1 MIIIAVSIFFII
13 VRGIEFGDVKTQQW
27 LTSVL
32 TGFFSSVIFTQ
43 PIKIICLAIFF
54 ICFCRN
60 SKDDKETS
68 EYINEDDEFNISN
81 DEEYLHSLEYRSIFS
96 SQSRKSINRLNEN
109 EIIYARDQRLK
120 EIQMW
125 TIIREFM
132 IYFIFAILVFVIT
145 YSSREQHSF
154 SQVNHLRAYFL
165 NERQTSADYTQINTI
180 DEYWY

>member
-1 MIIIAVSIFFII
+1 
-13 VRGIEFGDVKTQQW
+13 
-27 LTSVL
+27 
-32 TGFFSSVIFTQ
+32 
-43 PIKIICLAIFF
+43 IICLAIFF

-60 SKDDKETS
+60 SKDEKETS
-68 EYINEDDEFNISN
+68 EYINEDDEFNVSN
-81 DEEYLHSLEYRSIFS
+81 DEEYLHSLEYRSLFS

-125 TIIREFM
+125 TIIREFL

-154 SQVNHLRAYFL
+154 YQANHLRAYFL
-165 NERQTSADYTQINTI
+165 NQRQTTADYTNINTI
-180 DEYWY
+180 DEYWYWLENSFVSNIRAQQWYNGDVPQYL